1 MSKTI
6 VSILSDHLL
15 PNFLFIKEMEGQ
27 YSDLLF
33 VSTPQM
39 EAQEKAMHLE
49 VALGRKK
56 DSVRRIVVANDN
68 YKEILD
74 TLRAEQLSDS
84 VEYIVNITGGTK
96 TMSLAVHEYFCKF
109 NASFIYVP
117 IGKNSY
123 YDFSTDQTHSLD
135 YRVSLNEYFTLYGLA
150 YDYDN
155 GLICGA
161 QKPFKLFNEQK
172 MSNFYLTE
180 ELRNAQK
187 ASLPELRRYL
197 GGEWFEEYTY
207 LRIKRDFELRD
218 EDIAKSV
225 KICRLS
231 STSNDNELDVVFV
244 KDNALYVIECKV
256 SMIGYNKLFKTKNSK
271 LSKTRNNKES
281 KSVVDEYL
289 YKLAAISK
297 DFGLRVN
304 SYIFT
309 LHQMWRFS
317 KATQENMSKRM
328 RILGIRDIID
338 GPKLT
343 QPLKL

>member
-39 EAQEKAMHLE
+39 EMQEKAMHLE
-49 VALGRKK
+49 VALGRKEG
-56 DSVRRIVVANDN
+56 SVRRIVVANDN

-74 TLRAEQLSDS
+74 ALRAEQLSDS
-84 VEYIVNITGGTK
+84 VEYVVNITGGTK
-96 TMSLAVHEYFCKF
+96 TMSLAVHEYFCQF
-109 NASFIYVP
+109 NASFVYVP

-155 GLICGA
+155 DLICDA
-161 QKPFKLFNEQK
+161 QRPFNLFNEQK

-180 ELRNAQK
+180 ELRFAHK
-187 ASLPELRRYL
+187 APRPELRRYL
-197 GGEWFEEYTY
+197 GGEWFEEYVY
-207 LRIKRDFELRD
+207 LRIKRDFKLRD

-256 SMIGYNKLFKTKNSK
+256 SMTGYG
-271 LSKTRNNKES
+271 KEP

-309 LHQMWRFS
+309 LHQMWRFA

>member
-39 EAQEKAMHLE
+39 EMQEKAMHLE
-49 VALGRKK
+49 VALGRKEG
-56 DSVRRIVVANDN
+56 SVRRIVVANDN

-74 TLRAEQLSDS
+74 ALRAEQLSGS
-84 VEYIVNITGGTK
+84 VEYVVNITGGTK
-96 TMSLAVHEYFCKF
+96 TMSLAVHEYFCQF
-109 NASFIYVP
+109 NASFVYVP

-155 GLICGA
+155 DLICGA
-161 QKPFKLFNEQK
+161 QKPFKLFDEQK

-180 ELRNAQK
+180 ELRYAQK
-187 ASLPELRRYL
+187 APRPELRRYL
-197 GGEWFEEYTY
+197 GGEWFEEYVY
-207 LRIKRDFELRD
+207 LRIKRDFKLRD

-244 KDNALYVIECKV
+244 RDNALYVIECKV
-256 SMIGYNKLFKTKNSK
+256 SMTGYG
-271 LSKTRNNKES
+271 KEP

-309 LHQMWRFS
+309 LHQMWRFA

>member
-39 EAQEKAMHLE
+39 EMQEKAMHLE
-49 VALGRKK
+49 VALGRKEG
-56 DSVRRIVVANDN
+56 SVRRIVVANDN

-74 TLRAEQLSDS
+74 ALHAEQLSGS
-84 VEYIVNITGGTK
+84 VEYVVNITGGTK
-96 TMSLAVHEYFCKF
+96 TMSLAVHEYFCQF
-109 NASFIYVP
+109 NASFVYVP

-180 ELRNAQK
+180 ELRYAQK
-187 ASLPELRRYL
+187 APRPELRRYL
-197 GGEWFEEYTY
+197 GGEWFEEYVY
-207 LRIKRDFELRD
+207 LRIKRDFKLRD

-256 SMIGYNKLFKTKNSK
+256 SMTGYG
-271 LSKTRNNKES
+271 KEP

-309 LHQMWRFS
+309 LHQMWRFA

>member
-39 EAQEKAMHLE
+39 EMQEKAMHLE
-49 VALGRKK
+49 VALGRKEG
-56 DSVRRIVVANDN
+56 SVRRIVVANDN

-74 TLRAEQLSDS
+74 ALRAEQLSGS
-84 VEYIVNITGGTK
+84 VEYVVNITGGTK
-96 TMSLAVHEYFCKF
+96 TMSLAVHEYFCQF
-109 NASFIYVP
+109 NASFVYVP

-123 YDFSTDQTHSLD
+123 YDFSTDQTNSLD

-155 GLICGA
+155 DLICDA
-161 QKPFKLFNEQK
+161 QRSFNLFNEQK

-180 ELRNAQK
+180 ELRYAQK
-187 ASLPELRRYL
+187 APRPELRRYL
-197 GGEWFEEYTY
+197 GGEWFEEYVY
-207 LRIKRDFELRD
+207 LRIKRDFKLRD

-244 KDNALYVIECKV
+244 RDNALYVIECKV
-256 SMIGYNKLFKTKNSK
+256 SMTGYG
-271 LSKTRNNKES
+271 KEP
-281 KSVVDEYL
+281 KAVVDEYL

-309 LHQMWRFS
+309 LHQMWRFA

>member
-39 EAQEKAMHLE
+39 EMQEKAMHLE
-49 VALGRKK
+49 VALGRKEG
-56 DSVRRIVVANDN
+56 SVRRIVVANDN

-74 TLRAEQLSDS
+74 ALRAEQLSDS
-84 VEYIVNITGGTK
+84 VEYVVNITGGTK
-96 TMSLAVHEYFCKF
+96 TMSLAVHEYFCQF
-109 NASFIYVP
+109 NASFVYVP

-155 GLICGA
+155 DLICDA
-161 QKPFKLFNEQK
+161 QRPFNLFNEQK

-180 ELRNAQK
+180 ELRYAHK
-187 ASLPELRRYL
+187 APRPELRRYL
-197 GGEWFEEYTY
+197 GGEWFEEYVY
-207 LRIKRDFELRD
+207 LRIKRDFKLRD

-256 SMIGYNKLFKTKNSK
+256 SMTGYG
-271 LSKTRNNKES
+271 KEP

-309 LHQMWRFS
+309 LHQMCRFA
-317 KATQENMSKRM
+317 KATQENMNKRM

>member
-39 EAQEKAMHLE
+39 EMQEKAMHLE
-49 VALGRKK
+49 VALGRKEG
-56 DSVRRIVVANDN
+56 SVRRIVVANDN

-74 TLRAEQLSDS
+74 ALRAEPLSGC
-84 VEYIVNITGGTK
+84 VEYVVNITGGTK
-96 TMSLAVHEYFCKF
+96 TMSLAVHEYFCQF
-109 NASFIYVP
+109 NASFVYVP

-155 GLICGA
+155 DLICDA
-161 QKPFKLFNEQK
+161 QRPFNLFNEQK

-180 ELRNAQK
+180 ELRYAHK
-187 ASLPELRRYL
+187 APRPELRRYL
-197 GGEWFEEYTY
+197 GGEWFEEYVY
-207 LRIKRDFELRD
+207 LRIKRDFKLRD

-256 SMIGYNKLFKTKNSK
+256 SMTGYG
-271 LSKTRNNKES
+271 KEP

-309 LHQMWRFS
+309 LHQMWRFA

>member
-39 EAQEKAMHLE
+39 EMQEKAMHLE
-49 VALGRKK
+49 VALGRKEG
-56 DSVRRIVVANDN
+56 SVRRIVVANDN

-74 TLRAEQLSDS
+74 ALRAEQLSDS
-84 VEYIVNITGGTK
+84 VEYVVNITGGTK
-96 TMSLAVHEYFCKF
+96 TMSLAVHEYFCQF
-109 NASFIYVP
+109 NASFVYVP

-155 GLICGA
+155 DLICDA
-161 QKPFKLFNEQK
+161 QRPFNLFNEQK
-172 MSNFYLTE
+172 MSNFYLTK
-180 ELRNAQK
+180 ELRYAHK
-187 ASLPELRRYL
+187 APRPELRRYL

-207 LRIKRDFELRD
+207 LRIKRDFKLRD

-256 SMIGYNKLFKTKNSK
+256 SMTGYG
-271 LSKTRNNKES
+271 KEP

-309 LHQMWRFS
+309 LHQMWRFA

>member
-39 EAQEKAMHLE
+39 EMQEKAMHLE
-49 VALGRKK
+49 VALGRKEG
-56 DSVRRIVVANDN
+56 SVRRIVVANDN

-74 TLRAEQLSDS
+74 ALRAEQLSGS
-84 VEYIVNITGGTK
+84 VEYVVNITGGTK
-96 TMSLAVHEYFCKF
+96 TMSLAVHEYFCQF
-109 NASFIYVP
+109 NASFVYVP

-155 GLICGA
+155 DLICDA
-161 QKPFKLFNEQK
+161 QRPFKLFDEQK
-172 MSNFYLTE
+172 KRNFYLTK
-180 ELRNAQK
+180 ELRDAHK
-187 ASLPELRRYL
+187 APRPELRRYL
-197 GGEWFEEYTY
+197 GGEWFEEYVY
-207 LRIKRDFELRD
+207 LRIKRDFNLRD

-244 KDNALYVIECKV
+244 RDNALYVIECKV
-256 SMIGYNKLFKTKNSK
+256 SMTGYG
-271 LSKTRNNKES
+271 KEP

-309 LHQMWRFS
+309 LHQMWRFA
-317 KATQENMSKRM
+317 KATQENMNKRM

>member
-39 EAQEKAMHLE
+39 EMQEKAMHLE
-49 VALGRKK
+49 VALGRKEG
-56 DSVRRIVVANDN
+56 SVRRIVVANDN

-74 TLRAEQLSDS
+74 ALRAEQLSGS
-84 VEYIVNITGGTK
+84 VEYVVNITGGTK
-96 TMSLAVHEYFCKF
+96 TMSLAVHEYFCQF
-109 NASFIYVP
+109 NASFVYVP

-155 GLICGA
+155 DLICDA
-161 QKPFKLFNEQK
+161 QRTFKLFDKQK
-172 MSNFYLTE
+172 MSNFYLTN
-180 ELRNAQK
+180 ELRDAHK
-187 ASLPELRRYL
+187 APRPELRRYL
-197 GGEWFEEYTY
+197 GGEWFEEYVY
-207 LRIKRDFELRD
+207 LRIKRDFNLRD

-225 KICRLS
+225 KIFRLS

-244 KDNALYVIECKV
+244 RDNALYVIECKV
-256 SMIGYNKLFKTKNSK
+256 SMTGYG
-271 LSKTRNNKES
+271 KEP

-309 LHQMWRFS
+309 LHQMWRFA

>member
-39 EAQEKAMHLE
+39 EMQEKAMHLE
-49 VALGRKK
+49 VALGRKEG
-56 DSVRRIVVANDN
+56 SVRRIVVANDN

-74 TLRAEQLSDS
+74 ALHAKQLSDS
-84 VEYIVNITGGTK
+84 VEYVVNITGGTK
-96 TMSLAVHEYFCKF
+96 TMSLAVHEYFCQF
-109 NASFIYVP
+109 NASFVYVP

-155 GLICGA
+155 DLICDA
-161 QKPFKLFNEQK
+161 QRPFNLFNEQK
-172 MSNFYLTE
+172 MSNFYLTK
-180 ELRNAQK
+180 ELRYAQK
-187 ASLPELRRYL
+187 APRPELRRYL
-197 GGEWFEEYTY
+197 GGEWFEEYVY
-207 LRIKRDFELRD
+207 LRIKRDFNLRD

-256 SMIGYNKLFKTKNSK
+256 SMTGYG
-271 LSKTRNNKES
+271 KEP

-309 LHQMWRFS
+309 LHQMWRFA

>member
-39 EAQEKAMHLE
+39 EMQEKAMHLE
-49 VALGRKK
+49 VALGRKEG
-56 DSVRRIVVANDN
+56 SVRRIVVANDN

-74 TLRAEQLSDS
+74 ALRAEQLSGS
-84 VEYIVNITGGTK
+84 VEYVVNITGGTK
-96 TMSLAVHEYFCKF
+96 TMSLAVHEYFCQF
-109 NASFIYVP
+109 NASFVYVP

-123 YDFSTDQTHSLD
+123 YDFSTDQTNSLD

-155 GLICGA
+155 DLICDA
-161 QKPFKLFNEQK
+161 QRPFNLFNEQK

-180 ELRNAQK
+180 ELRYTQK
-187 ASLPELRRYL
+187 APRPELRRYL
-197 GGEWFEEYTY
+197 GGEWFEEYVY
-207 LRIKRDFELRD
+207 LRIKRDFKLRD

-244 KDNALYVIECKV
+244 RDNALYVIECKV
-256 SMIGYNKLFKTKNSK
+256 SMTGYGKDP
-271 LSKTRNNKES
+271 

-309 LHQMWRFS
+309 LHQMWRFA

>member
-39 EAQEKAMHLE
+39 EMQEKAMHLE
-49 VALGRKK
+49 VALGHKEG
-56 DSVRRIVVANDN
+56 SVRRIVVANDN

-74 TLRAEQLSDS
+74 ALRAEQLSGS
-84 VEYIVNITGGTK
+84 VEYVVNITGGTK
-96 TMSLAVHEYFCKF
+96 TMSLAVYEYFCQF
-109 NASFIYVP
+109 NASFVYVP

-155 GLICGA
+155 DLICDA
-161 QKPFKLFNEQK
+161 QRPFNLFNEQK
-172 MSNFYLTE
+172 MSNFYLTK
-180 ELRNAQK
+180 ELRYAQK
-187 ASLPELRRYL
+187 APRPELRRYL
-197 GGEWFEEYTY
+197 GGEWFEEYVY
-207 LRIKRDFELRD
+207 LRIKRDFKLRD

-256 SMIGYNKLFKTKNSK
+256 SMTGYG
-271 LSKTRNNKES
+271 KEP

-309 LHQMWRFS
+309 LHQMWRFA

>member
-39 EAQEKAMHLE
+39 EMQEKAMHLE
-49 VALGRKK
+49 VALGRKEG
-56 DSVRRIVVANDN
+56 SVRRIVVANDN

-74 TLRAEQLSDS
+74 ALRAEQLSGS
-84 VEYIVNITGGTK
+84 VEYVVNITGGTK
-96 TMSLAVHEYFCKF
+96 TMSLAVHEYFCQF
-109 NASFIYVP
+109 NASFVYVP

-155 GLICGA
+155 DLICDA
-161 QKPFKLFNEQK
+161 QRPFNLFNEQK

-180 ELRNAQK
+180 KLRYAHK
-187 ASLPELRRYL
+187 APRPELRRYL
-197 GGEWFEEYTY
+197 GGEWFEEYVY
-207 LRIKRDFELRD
+207 LRIKRDFKLRD

-256 SMIGYNKLFKTKNSK
+256 SMTGYG
-271 LSKTRNNKES
+271 KEP

-309 LHQMWRFS
+309 LHQMWRFA
-317 KATQENMSKRM
+317 KATQENMNKRM

>member
-39 EAQEKAMHLE
+39 EMQEKAMHLE
-49 VALGRKK
+49 VALGRKE

-68 YKEILD
+68 YKDILD

-96 TMSLAVHEYFCKF
+96 TMSLAVHEYFCQF
-109 NASFIYVP
+109 NASFVYVP

-155 GLICGA
+155 DLICDA
-161 QKPFKLFNEQK
+161 QRPFNLFNEQK

-180 ELRNAQK
+180 ELRYAHK
-187 ASLPELRRYL
+187 APRPELRRYL
-197 GGEWFEEYTY
+197 GGEWFEEYVY
-207 LRIKRDFELRD
+207 LRIKRDFKLRD

-256 SMIGYNKLFKTKNSK
+256 SMTGYG
-271 LSKTRNNKES
+271 KEP

-309 LHQMWRFS
+309 LHQMWRFA
-317 KATQENMSKRM
+317 KATQENMNKRM

>member
-39 EAQEKAMHLE
+39 EMQEKAMHLE
-49 VALGRKK
+49 VALGRKEG
-56 DSVRRIVVANDN
+56 SVRRIVVANDN

-74 TLRAEQLSDS
+74 ALRAEQLSGS
-84 VEYIVNITGGTK
+84 VEYVVNITGGTK
-96 TMSLAVHEYFCKF
+96 TMSLAVHEYFCQF
-109 NASFIYVP
+109 NASFVYVP

-123 YDFSTDQTHSLD
+123 YDFSTDQTYSLD

-155 GLICGA
+155 DLICDA
-161 QKPFKLFNEQK
+161 QRPFNLFNEQK

-180 ELRNAQK
+180 ELRYAQK
-187 ASLPELRRYL
+187 APRPELRRYL
-197 GGEWFEEYTY
+197 GGEWFEEYVY
-207 LRIKRDFELRD
+207 LRIKRDFKLRD

-256 SMIGYNKLFKTKNSK
+256 SMTGYG
-271 LSKTRNNKES
+271 KEP

-309 LHQMWRFS
+309 LHQMWRFA
-317 KATQENMSKRM
+317 KATQENMNKRM

>member
-15 PNFLFIKEMEGQ
+15 PNFLFLKEMEGQ

-39 EAQEKAMHLE
+39 EMQEKAMHLE
-49 VALGRKK
+49 VALGRKEG
-56 DSVRRIVVANDN
+56 SVRRIVVANDN

-74 TLRAEQLSDS
+74 ALRAEQLSGS
-84 VEYIVNITGGTK
+84 VEYVVNITGGTK
-96 TMSLAVHEYFCKF
+96 TMSLAVHEYFCQF
-109 NASFIYVP
+109 NASFVYVP

-155 GLICGA
+155 DLICDA
-161 QKPFKLFNEQK
+161 QRPFNLFNEQK

-180 ELRNAQK
+180 ELRYAQK
-187 ASLPELRRYL
+187 APRPELRRYL
-197 GGEWFEEYTY
+197 GGEWFEEYVY
-207 LRIKRDFELRD
+207 LRIKRDFKLRD

-256 SMIGYNKLFKTKNSK
+256 SMTGYG
-271 LSKTRNNKES
+271 KEP

-309 LHQMWRFS
+309 LHQMWRFA
-317 KATQENMSKRM
+317 KATQENMNKRM

>member
-15 PNFLFIKEMEGQ
+15 PNFLFLKEMEGQ

-39 EAQEKAMHLE
+39 EMQEKAMHLE
-49 VALGRKK
+49 VALGRKEG
-56 DSVRRIVVANDN
+56 SVRRIVVANDN

-74 TLRAEQLSDS
+74 ALRAEQLSDS
-84 VEYIVNITGGTK
+84 VEYVVNITGGTK
-96 TMSLAVHEYFCKF
+96 TMSLAVHEYFCQF
-109 NASFIYVP
+109 NASFVYVP

-123 YDFSTDQTHSLD
+123 YDFSTDQIHSLD

-161 QKPFKLFNEQK
+161 QKPFNLFNEQK

-180 ELRNAQK
+180 ELRYAHK
-187 ASLPELRRYL
+187 APRPELRRYL
-197 GGEWFEEYTY
+197 GGEWFEEYVY
-207 LRIKRDFELRD
+207 LRIKRDFKLRD

-256 SMIGYNKLFKTKNSK
+256 SMTGYG
-271 LSKTRNNKES
+271 KEP

-309 LHQMWRFS
+309 LHQMWRFA

>member
-39 EAQEKAMHLE
+39 EMQEKAMHLE
-49 VALGRKK
+49 VALGRKEG
-56 DSVRRIVVANDN
+56 SVRRIVVANDN

-74 TLRAEQLSDS
+74 ALRAEQLSGS
-84 VEYIVNITGGTK
+84 VEYVVNITGGTK
-96 TMSLAVHEYFCKF
+96 TMSLAVHEYFCQF
-109 NASFIYVP
+109 NASFVYVP

-155 GLICGA
+155 DLICDA
-161 QKPFKLFNEQK
+161 QRPFNLFNEQK

-180 ELRNAQK
+180 ELRYAHK
-187 ASLPELRRYL
+187 APRPELRRYL
-197 GGEWFEEYTY
+197 GGEWFEEYVY
-207 LRIKRDFELRD
+207 LRIKRDFKLRD

-256 SMIGYNKLFKTKNSK
+256 SMTGYG
-271 LSKTRNNKES
+271 KEP

-309 LHQMWRFS
+309 LHQMWRFA

>member
-56 DSVRRIVVANDN
+56 GSVRRIVVANDN

-109 NASFIYVP
+109 KASFIYVP

-207 LRIKRDFELRD
+207 LRIKRDFKLRD

-256 SMIGYNKLFKTKNSK
+256 SMTGYG
-271 LSKTRNNKES
+271 KEP

-317 KATQENMSKRM
+317 KDTQENMSKRM

>member
-39 EAQEKAMHLE
+39 EMQEKAMHLE
-49 VALGRKK
+49 VALGRKEG
-56 DSVRRIVVANDN
+56 SVRRIVVANDN

-74 TLRAEQLSDS
+74 ALSAEQLSDS
-84 VEYIVNITGGTK
+84 VEYVVNITGGTK
-96 TMSLAVHEYFCKF
+96 TMSLAVHEYFCQF
-109 NASFIYVP
+109 NASFVYVP

-155 GLICGA
+155 DLICDA
-161 QKPFKLFNEQK
+161 QRPFNLFNEQK

-180 ELRNAQK
+180 ELRYAQK
-187 ASLPELRRYL
+187 APRPELRRYL
-197 GGEWFEEYTY
+197 GGEWFEEYVY
-207 LRIKRDFELRD
+207 LRIKRDFKLRD

-256 SMIGYNKLFKTKNSK
+256 SMTGYG
-271 LSKTRNNKES
+271 KEP

-309 LHQMWRFS
+309 LHQMWRFA

>member
-39 EAQEKAMHLE
+39 EMQEKAMHLE
-49 VALGRKK
+49 VALGRKEG
-56 DSVRRIVVANDN
+56 SVRRIVVANDN

-74 TLRAEQLSDS
+74 ALRAEQLSGS
-84 VEYIVNITGGTK
+84 VEYVVNITGGTK
-96 TMSLAVHEYFCKF
+96 TMSLAVHEYFCQF
-109 NASFIYVP
+109 NASFVYVP
-117 IGKNSY
+117 ISKNSY

-155 GLICGA
+155 DLICDA
-161 QKPFKLFNEQK
+161 QRPFKLFDEQK
-172 MSNFYLTE
+172 MSNFYLTK
-180 ELRNAQK
+180 ELRNAHK
-187 ASLPELRRYL
+187 APRPELRRYL
-197 GGEWFEEYTY
+197 GGEWFEEYVY
-207 LRIKRDFELRD
+207 LRIKRDFNLRD

-244 KDNALYVIECKV
+244 RDNALYVIECKV
-256 SMIGYNKLFKTKNSK
+256 SMTGYG
-271 LSKTRNNKES
+271 KEP

-309 LHQMWRFS
+309 LHQMWRFA
-317 KATQENMSKRM
+317 KATQENMNKRM

>member
-39 EAQEKAMHLE
+39 EMQEKAMHLE
-49 VALGRKK
+49 VALGRKEG
-56 DSVRRIVVANDN
+56 SVRRIVVANDN

-74 TLRAEQLSDS
+74 ALRAEQLSDS
-84 VEYIVNITGGTK
+84 VEYVVNITGGTK
-96 TMSLAVHEYFCKF
+96 TMSLAVHEYFCQF
-109 NASFIYVP
+109 NASFVYVP

-155 GLICGA
+155 DLICDA
-161 QKPFKLFNEQK
+161 QRPFNLFNEQK

-180 ELRNAQK
+180 ELRYAQK
-187 ASLPELRRYL
+187 APRPELRRYL
-197 GGEWFEEYTY
+197 GGEWFEEYVY
-207 LRIKRDFELRD
+207 LRIKRDFKLRD

-256 SMIGYNKLFKTKNSK
+256 SMTGYG
-271 LSKTRNNKES
+271 KEP

-309 LHQMWRFS
+309 LHQMWRFA

>member
-39 EAQEKAMHLE
+39 EMQEKAMHLE
-49 VALGRKK
+49 VALGRKEG
-56 DSVRRIVVANDN
+56 SVRRIVVANDN

-74 TLRAEQLSDS
+74 ALRAEQLSGS
-84 VEYIVNITGGTK
+84 VEYVVNITGGTK
-96 TMSLAVHEYFCKF
+96 TMSLAVHEYFCQF
-109 NASFIYVP
+109 NASFVYVP

-155 GLICGA
+155 DLICDA
-161 QKPFKLFNEQK
+161 QRPFNLFNEQK

-180 ELRNAQK
+180 ELRYAQK
-187 ASLPELRRYL
+187 APRPELRRYL
-197 GGEWFEEYTY
+197 GGEWFEEYVY
-207 LRIKRDFELRD
+207 LRIKRDFNLRD

-225 KICRLS
+225 KIFRLS

-244 KDNALYVIECKV
+244 RDNALYVIECKV
-256 SMIGYNKLFKTKNSK
+256 SMTGYG
-271 LSKTRNNKES
+271 KEP

-309 LHQMWRFS
+309 LHQMWRFA

>member
-39 EAQEKAMHLE
+39 EMQEKAMHLE
-49 VALGRKK
+49 VALGRKEG
-56 DSVRRIVVANDN
+56 SVRRIVVANDN

-74 TLRAEQLSDS
+74 ALRAEPLSGC
-84 VEYIVNITGGTK
+84 VEYVVNITGGTK
-96 TMSLAVHEYFCKF
+96 TMSLAVHEYFCQF
-109 NASFIYVP
+109 NASFVYVP

-155 GLICGA
+155 DLICDA
-161 QKPFKLFNEQK
+161 QRPFKLFNDQK
-172 MSNFYLTE
+172 MSNFYLSK
-180 ELRNAQK
+180 ELRDAHK
-187 ASLPELRRYL
+187 APRPELRRYL
-197 GGEWFEEYTY
+197 GGEWFEEYVY
-207 LRIKRDFELRD
+207 LRIKRDFNLRD

-256 SMIGYNKLFKTKNSK
+256 SMTGYG
-271 LSKTRNNKES
+271 KEP

-309 LHQMWRFS
+309 LHQMWRFA
-317 KATQENMSKRM
+317 KATQENMNKRM

>member
-39 EAQEKAMHLE
+39 EMQEKAMHLE
-49 VALGRKK
+49 VALGRKE

-68 YKEILD
+68 YKDILD

-109 NASFIYVP
+109 KASFIYVP

-161 QKPFKLFNEQK
+161 QKPFKLFNKQK

-180 ELRNAQK
+180 ELRYAHK
-187 ASLPELRRYL
+187 APRPELRRYL
-197 GGEWFEEYTY
+197 GGEWFEEYVY
-207 LRIKRDFELRD
+207 LRIKRDFKLRD

-256 SMIGYNKLFKTKNSK
+256 SMTGYG
-271 LSKTRNNKES
+271 KEP

-309 LHQMWRFS
+309 LHQMWRFA
-317 KATQENMSKRM
+317 KATQENMNKRM

>member
-39 EAQEKAMHLE
+39 EMQEKAMHLE
-49 VALGRKK
+49 VALGRQGE
-56 DSVRRIVVANDN
+56 SVRRIVVANDN

-74 TLRAEQLSDS
+74 ALRAEQLSDS
-84 VEYIVNITGGTK
+84 VEYVVNITGGTK
-96 TMSLAVHEYFCKF
+96 TMSLAVHEYFCQF
-109 NASFIYVP
+109 NASFVYVP

-155 GLICGA
+155 DLICDA
-161 QKPFKLFNEQK
+161 QRPFELFDEQK
-172 MSNFYLTE
+172 MSNFYLTK
-180 ELRNAQK
+180 ELRYAYE
-187 ASLPELRRYL
+187 APRPELRRYL

-207 LRIKRDFELRD
+207 LRIKRDFKLRD

-256 SMIGYNKLFKTKNSK
+256 SMTGYG
-271 LSKTRNNKES
+271 KEP

-309 LHQMWRFS
+309 LHQMWRFA

>member
-39 EAQEKAMHLE
+39 EMQEKAMHLE
-49 VALGRKK
+49 VALGRKEG
-56 DSVRRIVVANDN
+56 SVRRIVVANDN

-74 TLRAEQLSDS
+74 ALRAEQFSGS
-84 VEYIVNITGGTK
+84 VEYVVNITGGTK
-96 TMSLAVHEYFCKF
+96 TMSLAVHEYFCQF
-109 NASFIYVP
+109 NASFVYVP

-123 YDFSTDQTHSLD
+123 YDFSTDQTYSLD

-155 GLICGA
+155 DLICDA
-161 QKPFKLFNEQK
+161 QRPFNLFNEQK

-180 ELRNAQK
+180 ELRYAQK
-187 ASLPELRRYL
+187 APRPELRRYL
-197 GGEWFEEYTY
+197 GGEWFEEYVY
-207 LRIKRDFELRD
+207 LRIKRDFKLRD

-256 SMIGYNKLFKTKNSK
+256 SMTGYG
-271 LSKTRNNKES
+271 KEP

-309 LHQMWRFS
+309 LHQMWRFA
-317 KATQENMSKRM
+317 KATQENMNKRM

>member
-39 EAQEKAMHLE
+39 EMQEKAMHLE

-56 DSVRRIVVANDN
+56 GSVRRIVVANDN

-74 TLRAEQLSDS
+74 ALRAEQLSGS

-96 TMSLAVHEYFCKF
+96 TMSLAVHEYFCQF
-109 NASFIYVP
+109 NASFVYVP

-155 GLICGA
+155 DLICDA
-161 QKPFKLFNEQK
+161 QRSFNLFNEQK

-180 ELRNAQK
+180 ELRYAQK
-187 ASLPELRRYL
+187 APRPELRRYL
-197 GGEWFEEYTY
+197 GGEWFEEYVY
-207 LRIKRDFELRD
+207 LRIKRDFKLRD

-244 KDNALYVIECKV
+244 RDNALYVIECKV
-256 SMIGYNKLFKTKNSK
+256 SMTGYG
-271 LSKTRNNKES
+271 KEP

-309 LHQMWRFS
+309 LHQKWRFA

>member
-39 EAQEKAMHLE
+39 EMQKKAMHLE
-49 VALGRKK
+49 VALGRKEG
-56 DSVRRIVVANDN
+56 SVRRIVVANDN

-74 TLRAEQLSDS
+74 ALRAEQLSDS
-84 VEYIVNITGGTK
+84 VEYVVNITGGTK
-96 TMSLAVHEYFCKF
+96 TMSLAVHEYFCQF
-109 NASFIYVP
+109 NASFVYVP

-155 GLICGA
+155 GLICDA
-161 QKPFKLFNEQK
+161 QRPFNLFNEQK

-180 ELRNAQK
+180 ELRYAQK
-187 ASLPELRRYL
+187 APRPELRRYL
-197 GGEWFEEYTY
+197 GGEWFEEYVY
-207 LRIKRDFELRD
+207 LRIKRDFKLRD

-256 SMIGYNKLFKTKNSK
+256 SMTGYG
-271 LSKTRNNKES
+271 KEP

>member
-39 EAQEKAMHLE
+39 EMQEKAMHLE
-49 VALGRKK
+49 VALGRKEG
-56 DSVRRIVVANDN
+56 SVRRIVVANDN

-74 TLRAEQLSDS
+74 ALHAEQLSGS
-84 VEYIVNITGGTK
+84 VEYVVNITGGTK
-96 TMSLAVHEYFCKF
+96 TMSLAVHEYFCQF
-109 NASFIYVP
+109 NASFVYVP

-155 GLICGA
+155 DLICDA
-161 QKPFKLFNEQK
+161 QRSFKLFDKQK
-172 MSNFYLTE
+172 MNNFNRTK
-180 ELRNAQK
+180 ELRDAHK
-187 ASLPELRRYL
+187 APRPELRRYL
-197 GGEWFEEYTY
+197 GGEWFEEYVY
-207 LRIKRDFELRD
+207 LRIKRDFNLRD

-244 KDNALYVIECKV
+244 RDNALYVIECKV
-256 SMIGYNKLFKTKNSK
+256 SMIGYGKKP
-271 LSKTRNNKES
+271 
-281 KSVVDEYL
+281 KSVVDDYL

-309 LHQMWRFS
+309 LHQMRRFE

>member
-39 EAQEKAMHLE
+39 EMQEKAMHLE
-49 VALGRKK
+49 VALGRKEG
-56 DSVRRIVVANDN
+56 SVRRIVVANDN

-74 TLRAEQLSDS
+74 ALHAEQLSDS
-84 VEYIVNITGGTK
+84 VEYVVNITGGTK
-96 TMSLAVHEYFCKF
+96 TMSLAVHEYFCQF

-207 LRIKRDFELRD
+207 LRIKRDFKLRD

-256 SMIGYNKLFKTKNSK
+256 SMTGYG
-271 LSKTRNNKES
+271 KEP

-309 LHQMWRFS
+309 LHQMWRFA

>member
-15 PNFLFIKEMEGQ
+15 PNFLFLKEMEGQ

-39 EAQEKAMHLE
+39 EMQEKAMHLE
-49 VALGRKK
+49 VALGRKEG
-56 DSVRRIVVANDN
+56 SVRRIVVANDN

-74 TLRAEQLSDS
+74 ALRAEQLSGS
-84 VEYIVNITGGTK
+84 VEYVVNITGGTK
-96 TMSLAVHEYFCKF
+96 TMSLAVHEYFCQF
-109 NASFIYVP
+109 NASFVYVP
-117 IGKNSY
+117 IGKNNY
-123 YDFSTDQTHSLD
+123 YAFSTDQTHSLD

-155 GLICGA
+155 DLICDA
-161 QKPFKLFNEQK
+161 QRPFNLFNEQK

-180 ELRNAQK
+180 ELRYAQK
-187 ASLPELRRYL
+187 APRPELRRYL
-197 GGEWFEEYTY
+197 GGEWFEEYVY
-207 LRIKRDFELRD
+207 LRIKRDFKLRD

-256 SMIGYNKLFKTKNSK
+256 SMTGYG
-271 LSKTRNNKES
+271 KEP

-309 LHQMWRFS
+309 LHQMWRFA
-317 KATQENMSKRM
+317 KATQENMNKRM

>member
-39 EAQEKAMHLE
+39 EMQEKAMHLE
-49 VALGRKK
+49 VALGRKEG
-56 DSVRRIVVANDN
+56 SVRRIVVANDN

-74 TLRAEQLSDS
+74 ALRAEQFSGS
-84 VEYIVNITGGTK
+84 VEYVVNITGGTK
-96 TMSLAVHEYFCKF
+96 TMSLAVHEYFCQF
-109 NASFIYVP
+109 NASFVYVP

-123 YDFSTDQTHSLD
+123 YDFSTDQTYSLD

-155 GLICGA
+155 DLICDA
-161 QKPFKLFNEQK
+161 QRPFNLFNEQK

-180 ELRNAQK
+180 ELRYAQK
-187 ASLPELRRYL
+187 APLPELRRYL
-197 GGEWFEEYTY
+197 GGEWFEEYVY
-207 LRIKRDFELRD
+207 LRIKRDFKLRD

-256 SMIGYNKLFKTKNSK
+256 SMTGYG
-271 LSKTRNNKES
+271 KEP

>member
-39 EAQEKAMHLE
+39 EMQEKAMHLE
-49 VALGRKK
+49 VALGRKEG
-56 DSVRRIVVANDN
+56 SVRRIVVANDN

-74 TLRAEQLSDS
+74 ALRAEQLSGS
-84 VEYIVNITGGTK
+84 VEYVVNITGGTK
-96 TMSLAVHEYFCKF
+96 TMSLAVHEYFCKL
-109 NASFIYVP
+109 NASFVYVP

-161 QKPFKLFNEQK
+161 QKPFNLFNEQK

-180 ELRNAQK
+180 ELRSAQK
-187 ASLPELRRYL
+187 APRPELRRYL
-197 GGEWFEEYTY
+197 GGEWFEEYAY
-207 LRIKRDFELRD
+207 LRIKRDFKLRD

-256 SMIGYNKLFKTKNSK
+256 SMTGYG
-271 LSKTRNNKES
+271 KEP

-309 LHQMWRFS
+309 LHQMWRFA

>member
-39 EAQEKAMHLE
+39 EMQEKAMHLE
-49 VALGRKK
+49 VALGRKEG
-56 DSVRRIVVANDN
+56 SVRRIVVANDN

-74 TLRAEQLSDS
+74 ALHAEQLSDS
-84 VEYIVNITGGTK
+84 VEYVVNITGGTK
-96 TMSLAVHEYFCKF
+96 TMSLAVHEYFCQF
-109 NASFIYVP
+109 NASFVYVP

-155 GLICGA
+155 DLICDA
-161 QKPFKLFNEQK
+161 QRPFNLFNEQK
-172 MSNFYLTE
+172 MSNFYLTK
-180 ELRNAQK
+180 ELRYAQK
-187 ASLPELRRYL
+187 ALRPELRRYL
-197 GGEWFEEYTY
+197 GGEWFEEYVY
-207 LRIKRDFELRD
+207 LRIKRDFKLRD

-256 SMIGYNKLFKTKNSK
+256 SMTGYG
-271 LSKTRNNKES
+271 KEP

>member
-39 EAQEKAMHLE
+39 EMQEKAMHLE
-49 VALGRKK
+49 VALGRKEG
-56 DSVRRIVVANDN
+56 SVRRIVVANDN

-74 TLRAEQLSDS
+74 ALRAEQLSDS
-84 VEYIVNITGGTK
+84 VEYVVNITGGTK
-96 TMSLAVHEYFCKF
+96 TMSLAVHEYFCQF
-109 NASFIYVP
+109 NASFVYVP

-123 YDFSTDQTHSLD
+123 YDFSTDQTYSLD

-155 GLICGA
+155 DLICDA
-161 QKPFKLFNEQK
+161 QRPFNLFNEQK

-207 LRIKRDFELRD
+207 LRIKRDFKLRD

-256 SMIGYNKLFKTKNSK
+256 SMTGYG
-271 LSKTRNNKES
+271 KEP

-309 LHQMWRFS
+309 LHQMWRFA
-317 KATQENMSKRM
+317 KATQENMNKRM

>member
-1 MSKTI
+1 MSKII

-39 EAQEKAMHLE
+39 EMQEKAMHLE
-49 VALGRKK
+49 VALGRKEG
-56 DSVRRIVVANDN
+56 SVRRIVVANDN

-74 TLRAEQLSDS
+74 ALRAEQLSGS
-84 VEYIVNITGGTK
+84 VEYVVNITGGTK

-109 NASFIYVP
+109 NASFVYVP

-123 YDFSTDQTHSLD
+123 YDFSTDQTNSLD

-155 GLICGA
+155 DLICDA
-161 QKPFKLFNEQK
+161 QRPFNLFNEQK

-180 ELRNAQK
+180 ELRYAQK
-187 ASLPELRRYL
+187 APRPELRRYL
-197 GGEWFEEYTY
+197 GGEWFEEYVY
-207 LRIKRDFELRD
+207 LRIKRDFKLRD

-244 KDNALYVIECKV
+244 RDNALYVIECKV
-256 SMIGYNKLFKTKNSK
+256 SMTGYGKDP
-271 LSKTRNNKES
+271 
-281 KSVVDEYL
+281 KSVVDESL

-309 LHQMWRFS
+309 LHQMWRFA

>member
-39 EAQEKAMHLE
+39 EMQEKAMHLE
-49 VALGRKK
+49 VALGRKEG
-56 DSVRRIVVANDN
+56 SVRRIVVANDN

-74 TLRAEQLSDS
+74 ALRAEQLSGS

-96 TMSLAVHEYFCKF
+96 TMSLAVHEYFCQF
-109 NASFIYVP
+109 NASFVYVP

-180 ELRNAQK
+180 ELRYAQK
-187 ASLPELRRYL
+187 APRPELRRYL
-197 GGEWFEEYTY
+197 GGEWFEEYVY
-207 LRIKRDFELRD
+207 LRIKRDFKLRD

-244 KDNALYVIECKV
+244 RNNALYVIECKV
-256 SMIGYNKLFKTKNSK
+256 SMTGYG
-271 LSKTRNNKES
+271 KEP

-309 LHQMWRFS
+309 LHQMWRFA